1 MLTVSHGSKTAET
14 RTLSLLILGDF
25 LKGQW
30 VCTRAFSY
38 ATAAQYCSGLSHP
51 ISGGCWF
58 PFGNVQNVPCTH
70 VYVLSLYCW
79 LTVCRRFGA
88 RTVSKH
94 IQAPIVMGPWAGP
107 GPSGSAA
114 RKITNIIRGFWR
126 GEVVQQ
132 KMTVI
137 RVDLAFCNGVGG
149 KLYFGSGKKKKT
161 NKTEHLGKSVHL
173 QMKPNSLVPAFPDRN
188 CPCRHEHGRRRV
200 LHDLSCWGSE
210 GGREGGTEGPRM
222 PGRGT
227 IGQGGKKSD

>member
-1 MLTVSHGSKTAET
+1 MLGTIPSKIWKSCQHLKDYICIYLLEGGGSGSRAVQSVSESVYPFFFLFPSFKKMLTVSRGNKTAES

-94 IQAPIVMGPWAGP
+94 IQAPIVMRPWAGL

-114 RKITNIIRGFWR
+114 RKITSVIKGFQR
-126 GEVVQQ
+126 GEVMQQ
-132 KMTVI
+132 EI
-137 RVDLAFCNGVGG
+137 RQLSEPVAMELEENYILEVER
-149 KLYFGSGKKKKT
+149 KKKHRT
-161 NKTEHLGKSVHL
+161 FREECSPANEAQQPRS
-173 QMKPNSLVPAFPDRN
+173 SL
-188 CPCRHEHGRRRV
+188 
-200 LHDLSCWGSE
+200 
-210 GGREGGTEGPRM
+210 PR
-222 PGRGT
+222 
-227 IGQGGKKSD
+227 